1 MEDIRR
7 LPDGELEIMQI
18 VWDSTPPVPRSAI
31 EEALGER
38 RPAPSTILTFL
49 TRLCAKGFLSLERRG
64 RVNYYTPLIPRHTYL
79 AAASRSVL
87 DRLYGG
93 SLANFAVALSESGV
107 SREELEQLRRMLE
120 EGTL

>member
-7 LPDGELEIMQI
+7 LPDGELAIMQI
-18 VWDSTPPVPRSAI
+18 VWDSAPPVPRSAI

-64 RVNYYTPLIPRHTYL
+64 RVNYYTPLVSRRAYL
-79 AAASRSVL
+79 AAASRGVL